1 MNNLEQNKA
10 LFKEIVANT
19 IHRDGINDLMNW
31 LETSDFYEAPSSARY
46 HGAEPGGLCA
56 HSLGVYNRLKAL
68 QDGESDESIA
78 VVSLFHD
85 LCKVNF
91 YKVSMRNTK
100 DENGRWVQV
109 PYYEFRDWDT
119 ASVPLGHGEKS
130 LYMIMKYL
138 KVTDE
143 EACAVRWH
151 MSGYYCNNPSESV
164 AISHALISYRLVLK
178 LQYADQQSAFW
189 DLK

>member
-1 MNNLEQNKA
+1 MNDIARNKT
-10 LFKEIVANT
+10 LFKEIVAST
-19 IHRDGINDLMNW
+19 IHRDGISDLMNW
-31 LETSDFYEAPSSARY
+31 LETTDFYEAPSSARY

-56 HSLGVYNRLKAL
+56 HSLGVYNRLKSL

-100 DENGRWVQV
+100 DENGRWIQV

-151 MSGYYCNNPSESV
+151 MGFSTVELQIEKPML
-164 AISHALISYRLVLK
+164 AMALHKYKLVLK
-178 LQYADQQSAFW
+178 LQTADSQSAFW
-189 DLK
+189 DNV